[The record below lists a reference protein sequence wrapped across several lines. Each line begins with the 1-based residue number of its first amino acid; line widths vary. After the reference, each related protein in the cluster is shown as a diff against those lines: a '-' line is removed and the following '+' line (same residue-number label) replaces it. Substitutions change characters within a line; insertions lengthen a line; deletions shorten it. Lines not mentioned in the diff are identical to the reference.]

1 MTQQLAL
8 GTAQFGLDYGIT
20 NTRGRVPADDAAA
33 LLRQA
38 WAGGMRIVDTAQ
50 AYGNSEEVLGTAMRD
65 AWRVVT
71 KTLPLRLE
79 SVDAA
84 AVARVDE
91 AFAQSLEQLGR
102 VDTLLVHHAR
112 DVLVPGGER
121 LFSWLQAQKQR
132 GRVSRIGVS
141 VYDGA
146 EVAALLD
153 RYSLDVVQL
162 PASIADQRL
171 LEDGSVARL
180 HGAGVEVHV
189 RSLFLQGL
197 LLASPQFL
205 AQRFPAQREWLER
218 FHAECA
224 RRGIAAQQACF
235 GFFKSREEF
244 SVAVV
249 GVSSAEELTQL
260 LQTWGSAPVVDWSG
274 WGVDNTGFTDP
285 RLWKARS

>member
-38 WAGGMRIVDTAQ
+38 WAGGVRIVDTAQ
-50 AYGNSEEVLGTAMRD
+50 AYGDSEEVLGATMRD
-65 AWRVVT
+65 TWRIVT
-71 KTLPLRLE
+71 KTLPQRLE

-84 AVARVDE
+84 AVARVDA
-91 AFAQSLEQLGR
+91 AFARSLQHLGR

-112 DVLVPGGER
+112 DVLVPGGEH
-121 LFSWLQAQKQR
+121 LFSWLQEQKRQR
-132 GRVSRIGVS
+132 RVSRIGVS

-146 EVAALLD
+146 EIAALLG
-153 RYSLDVVQL
+153 RYAIDVVQL

-171 LEDGSVARL
+171 LDDGSASRL
-180 HGAGVEVHV
+180 HRAGVEVHV

-197 LLASPQFL
+197 LLAPPQFL

-224 RRGIAAQQACF
+224 RRGITAQQACF

-244 SVAVV
+244 SMAVV
-249 GVSSAEELTQL
+249 GVSSAGELAQL
-260 LQTWGSAPVVDWSG
+260 LQAWDSAPAMDWSG
-274 WGVDNTGFTDP
+274 WGVDNTAFTDP